1 MRIRERR
8 AKIEPFFQSCC
19 VTFVINPCF
28 EQSKIISKFAL
39 QIQTKLCVLNNCI
52 PNV

>member
-1 MRIRERR
+1 MHERT
-8 AKIEPFFQSCC
+8 AKIEPFFQCGC

-28 EQSKIISKFAL
+28 EQSKIISKFAF